1 MMLKDDF
8 NGVIY
13 RVENQITGEAYV
25 GITTNSIKQRQLD
38 HTERAV
44 RGESGKFYEA
54 IATFGE
60 DAFTWEQI
68 DTAESTDE
76 LAAKEKEY
84 IIVYNSKEEGY
95 NSDSGGGIEK
105 TVYQY
110 NCETKELIN
119 KFQNLKSAAS
129 AISATKQDISRACL
143 GSNGIL
149 KGYFWSYNN
158 SEIFIPNGDS
168 RKKRVVQLD
177 MNKKFIAEFSSVA
190 EASKNTGLSKT
201 CIARVCREER
211 SASGG
216 FIWKYEV

>member
-1 MMLKDDF
+1 MPSIVYKAKNEVTEEIYIGVTSKSLEERIKDHLQKAQK
-8 NGVIY
+8 G
-13 RVENQITGEAYV
+13 TGYV
-25 GITTNSIKQRQLD
+25 FQQ
-38 HTERAV
+38 
-44 RGESGKFYEA
+44 A
-54 IATFGE
+54 ISTYGPEVFK
-60 DAFTWEQI
+60 WEQI
-68 DTAESTDE
+68 DTGTDSND
-76 LAAKEKEY
+76 LAAKERSYILEY
-84 IIVYNSKEEGY
+84 SSNERGY
-95 NSDSGGGIEK
+95 NADSGGGIRK
-105 TVYQY
+105 IIYQY
-110 NCETKELIN
+110 DIKTKKLIGEFDCLN
-119 KFQNLKSAAS
+119 SAAS
-129 AISATKQDISRACL
+129 AVNATKQDISRACL

-158 SEIFIPNGDS
+158 SEIFIANGDS